1 MYLKEYLKVRPLSFS
16 DTYKILK
23 FFIKNKKEIK
33 EDDKNFIKVKYNGL
47 VWNLRYSM
55 FDFDL
60 GIVVGSHEKEVL
72 KWVNFNEIETFIDA
86 GAYIGTYTLRAALN
100 GKVYAFEPNPYS
112 FEILKNNIKAN
123 NLEDKVILYNGA
135 LSDKNGEVK
144 LCIGNV
150 GSSLVFNE
158 CKNSLTVKSITLDS
172 LNVSTVDMIKI
183 DVEGSELNVINGGLK
198 TLNNTRSVFG

>member
-1 MYLKEYLKVRPLSFS
+1 
-16 DTYKILK
+16 
-23 FFIKNKKEIK
+23 
-33 EDDKNFIKVKYNGL
+33 
-47 VWNLRYSM
+47 
-55 FDFDL
+55 
-60 GIVVGSHEKEVL
+60 
-72 KWVNFNEIETFIDA
+72 
-86 GAYIGTYTLRAALN
+86 
-100 GKVYAFEPNPYS
+100 YS